1 MKHILAFST
10 THKVLKAESL
20 LKDQGVDIRLDPAPR
35 TLTKYCDLV
44 ITVKREEDLEE
55 ALSVL
60 SAHRVH
66 PSAVYR
72 KEEKGY
78 VKV

>member
-1 MKHILAFST
+1 MQYILAFST

-20 LKDQGVDIRLDPAPR
+20 LKDSRIKMRLDPAPIKI
-35 TLTKYCDLV
+35 TGHCEIV
-44 ITVKREEDLEE
+44 ITLEE
-55 ALSVL
+55 EVLEQALSVL

-66 PSAVYR
+66 PSAIYR
-72 KEEKGY
+72 KEEDGY